1 MGPSRDNAVI
11 SQTRKFEIITAH
23 RALSAS
29 QSRYKYQV
37 KFGEKSPGFNTYLI
51 TPALL
56 LLQRHPLTNPL
67 SSMDSFTA
75 ITTFFS
81 TVAAKAEDATM
92 EQPPTNE
99 EGSGS
104 GGGAYCVVA

>member
-1 MGPSRDNAVI
+1 MPVEWVQAAIIQPYRRQENLKSSRPSGHFVSSHSHSSSCKDI
-11 SQTRKFEIITAH
+11 
-23 RALSAS
+23 LSS
-29 QSRYKYQV
+29 
-37 KFGEKSPGFNTYLI
+37 
-51 TPALL
+51 
-56 LLQRHPLTNPL
+56 NPL
-67 SSMDSFTA
+67 LSMDSFTA

-81 TVAAKAEDATM
+81 TIAAKAEDITM